1 MIAETDERDMDV
13 VFRNKPALQPQ
24 LPLEGDSLARQGAG
38 DSALGQYGEEYPVV
52 KMSLGL
58 IPSVKHLAVLGGSNA
73 GCLLIT
79 TLDRAS
85 CIRSRSIEHNGN
97 KSSRK

>member
-58 IPSVKHLAVLGGSNA
+58 IPSAKHLAVLGGSQRR
-73 GCLLIT
+73 LPT
-79 TLDRAS
+79 HHY
-85 CIRSRSIEHNGN
+85 SRPGKLHPVE
-97 KSSRK
+97 KYRT